1 NDQFRLNAL
10 GSDGVVTAADG
21 TTVKAPAKDNIPVWG
36 KRSDWNDYAG
46 SVDGKVAG
54 IAVFDHPKNAPRAA
68 WHTRAYG
75 LMAANPFGRAS
86 FPETKG
92 ELFKLA
98 KGDHLKL
105 RYGLLLHKGDA
116 KEGKVAEHFAT
127 FAKE

>member
-1 NDQFRLNAL
+1 M
-10 GSDGVVTAADG
+10 
-21 TTVKAPAKDNIPVWG
+21 WG
-36 KRSDWNDYAG
+36 KHADWNDYSG
-46 SVDGKVAG
+46 SVDGKVIG
-54 IAVFDHPKNAPRAA
+54 IAIFDHPKNNPRAA

-86 FPETKG
+86 FLETKG

-98 KGDHLKL
+98 KGEHLKL

-116 KEGKVAEHFAT
+116 KEAKVAEHFAV